1 MKYLGN
7 FVAKSVGCSLAAALA
22 LSAQA
27 QTKQGRASVQ
37 SVQGMAE
44 VSVGGGIYTSLTE
57 GSTVEAGSV
66 VRTGAGS
73 EVRLFLAQNGP
84 VVVPRADTVLGL
96 DRLTYDTTGA
106 EVVIDTRLDL
116 KAGRVTGHVRKM
128 AAASKYEVKIPNGLV
143 NIKATEARGTDYDIE
158 VSGNTTVVHG
168 SATVVFNNVS
178 YTVNSGQT
186 FDPTIP
192 GVRPATPPEID
203 ETKVPPA
210 PAVAPVAEVI
220 PVAEVKPREEF
231 FISPL
236 TGAAALPARR
246 HENGETNNGE

>member
-7 FVAKSVGCSLAAALA
+7 FVAKSVGCGVAAVLA

-37 SVQGMAE
+37 SVQGTAE
-44 VSVGGGIYTSLTE
+44 ASSGGGAYTALTE
-57 GSTVEAGSV
+57 GATLEAGSV

-128 AAASKYEVKIPNGLV
+128 AAASTYEVKVPNGSV
-143 NIKATEARGTDYDIE
+143 KIKATEARGTDYDIE
-158 VSGNTTVVHG
+158 VSGNTTVVNG
-168 SATVVFNNVS
+168 TATLVFNNVT
-178 YTVNSGQT
+178 YNVNSGQT

-203 ETKVPPA
+203 ETKVGPLPT
-210 PAVAPVAEVI
+210 AV
-220 PVAEVKPREEF
+220 PVAEVKPPEEF
-231 FISPL
+231 FVSPL
-236 TGAAALPARR
+236 TGAGALRR
-246 HENGETNNGE
+246 RDNGNGEQHNGE